1 MYPVVI
7 VFVAAVIIVIPLKS
21 AIDVSVNCS
30 RLDILRMSIIIGSV
44 TNIVP
49 PGIPGDAN
57 PITAIRTANIM
68 YCSNVMGMFKY

>member
-21 AIDVSVNCS
+21 AIDVNVNGS
-30 RLDILRMSIIIGSV
+30 ILDILSMSIIIGSV
-44 TNIVP
+44 MSIVP

-57 PITAIRTANIM
+57 PIIAVRIASII
-68 YCSNVMGMFKY
+68 YCDSVI